1 MAKKEILI
9 QPLITE
15 KAERLSSTLNKYS
28 FIVHR
33 RANKVEIKKAVEAFY
48 GVTVEAVNTL
58 VVPGKTKSR
67 STRTGVVRG
76 RVSAYKKAIVTLAE
90 GENIDFFAEL

>member
-76 RVSAYKKAIVTLAE
+76 RVSAYKKAIVTLAD

>member
-1 MAKKEILI
+1 MAKKDILI
-9 QPLITE
+9 QPLITKRPE
-15 KAERLSSTLNKYS
+15 KLSSSLNKYS

-33 RANKVEIKKAVEAFY
+33 KANKVEIKKAVEAFY

>member
-48 GVTVEAVNTL
+48 GVNVESVNTL

>member
-1 MAKKEILI
+1 MAKKDVLI

-33 RANKVEIKKAVEAFY
+33 KANKVEIKKAVEAFY
-48 GVTVEAVNTL
+48 GVSVEAVNTL
-58 VVPGKTKSR
+58 VVPGKLKSR

-76 RVSAYKKAIVTLAE
+76 RVPAYKKAIVTLSE